1 MNTTTTA
8 ALAVTALR
16 DTLRELQRAIALG
29 DELHAEA
36 EKLTIERDGARG
48 AIKSASDACAVAR
61 HETEEIRERFNV
73 ACTDRDAAL
82 EELSRTKGALA
93 DLAKRVKRA
102 ETTIEKVDQELREAK
117 AAISIAGVLHAYR
130 TDTKG

>member
-36 EKLTIERDGARG
+36 EKLTEERNIARQ
-48 AIKSASDACAVAR
+48 ATTAAQAA
-61 HETEEIRERFNV
+61 EEEIRERFNV